1 MAMFVSPSISRLTL
15 ILTATILAS
24 ACSVLEEARPVQ
36 KSNGVVLQDTA
47 GDLTSRVRDR
57 FLSGEVMIADPVPE
71 KETKKEQ
78 AETPKTK
85 DPAKQSTA
93 TEITRKL
100 SLEEAIERALRQN
113 PERQIATAQAGQ
125 AEASIDEAKSA
136 YYPQANLKIDAGREY
151 NNPFSVVQGSTGN
164 SGYSY
169 GNNTSLNIRQM
180 LFDGFITRE
189 AVAQRMAQARSAN
202 FNRDKITEELIKN
215 TIEVYLQLVQFQE
228 ISATAAENYKGL
240 QEIAKL
246 VDLRATAG
254 DTSVSEKNYMLARL
268 ANAEQEKI
276 NANSALKDAQSAL
289 RYLTGET
296 SDFIAELPTL
306 PLEEMQIGEDE
317 LLTQALRKNTDIL
330 VNQSDLAAARHEV
343 AASKGQFYPN
353 LSFVVDGGHAEDLGG
368 ETGVKRAA
376 SGKFEL
382 NYKIFDGG
390 LRSATVQRQTGKVK
404 EVEARGDRIRRELK
418 QNVSQ
423 GYNKLNSA
431 AKEMTVAIT
440 EVKANTELERVY
452 REQFKFGDGD
462 VDVTNL
468 VEARERIFT
477 ASVKKIRLR
486 NDVINANY
494 TLKRLVGDLLLPF
507 CGKKCP

>member
-1 MAMFVSPSISRLTL
+1 M
-15 ILTATILAS
+15 
-24 ACSVLEEARPVQ
+24 
-36 KSNGVVLQDTA
+36 VLQDTA
-47 GDLTSRVRDR
+47 GDLTPRVRDR
-57 FLSGEVMIADPVPE
+57 FLLGDVKIAESIKTKNTDKKQEDTPKKTV
-71 KETKKEQ
+71 KIDTKKNPSTPT
-78 AETPKTK
+78 ET
-85 DPAKQSTA
+85 
-93 TEITRKL
+93 TRTL
-100 SLEEAIERALRQN
+100 TLEEAIGSALKQN
-113 PERQIATAQAGQ
+113 PEREIATAQAGQ
-125 AEASIDEAKSA
+125 AEASIEEAKA
-136 YYPQANLKIDAGREY
+136 LYYPQANLKIDAGREY
-151 NNPFSVVQGSTGN
+151 NNPFSVVQGSTGR

-169 GNNTSLNIRQM
+169 GNNTSLNVRQM

-189 AVAQRMAQARSAN
+189 AVAQRLAQARAAN
-202 FNRDKITEELIKN
+202 FSRDKITEELIKN

-228 ISATAAENYKGL
+228 IADIAAENYKGL

-254 DTSVSEKNYMLARL
+254 DTSDSEKNYMLARL

-289 RYLTGET
+289 KYLTGET
-296 SDFIAELPTL
+296 ADFTATLPTL
-306 PLEEMQIGEDE
+306 PLEDTHIAEEE
-317 LLTQALRKNTDIL
+317 LLAQALRKNTDIL
-330 VNQSDLAAARHEV
+330 LNQAELAAARHEV
-343 AASKGQFYPN
+343 EATKGQFYPN

-404 EVEARGDRIRRELK
+404 EVEARGDRIRREIK
-418 QNVSQ
+418 QNISQ
-423 GYNKLNSA
+423 GYNKLNGA
-431 AKEMTVAIT
+431 AKEMKVAIT

-494 TLKRLVGDLLLPF
+494 TLKKLVGELLLPF

>member
-1 MAMFVSPSISRLTL
+1 
-15 ILTATILAS
+15 
-24 ACSVLEEARPVQ
+24 VLEKARPTE
-36 KSNGVVLQDTA
+36 KNAVVLQDTA
-47 GDLTSRVRDR
+47 GDLTSRVRGS
-57 FLSGEVMIADPVPE
+57 FLLENPAQ
-71 KETKKEQ
+71 ETDKN
-78 AETPKTK
+78 KTK
-85 DPAKQSTA
+85 YTEKKQGVATTIAAKAVEKNQPATVIA
-93 TEITRKL
+93 NPILT
-100 SLEEAIERALRQN
+100 LEEAIERALRQN
-113 PERQIATAQAGQ
+113 PERQTATAQVTQ
-125 AEASIDEAKSA
+125 AEASIDEAKAA

-151 NNPFSVVQGSTGN
+151 NNPFSVAQGSTGN

-169 GNNTSLNIRQM
+169 GNNTSLNVRQM
-180 LFDGFITRE
+180 LFDGFITQE
-189 AVAQRMAQARSAN
+189 AVAQRLAQARSAN
-202 FNRDKITEELIKN
+202 FTRDKITEELIKN

-228 ISATAAENYKGL
+228 ISVTSAENYKAL

-246 VDLRATAG
+246 VELRAKAG

-276 NANSALKDAQSAL
+276 NAHSALKDAQSAL
-289 RYLTGET
+289 KYLTGDT
-296 SDFIAELPTL
+296 TDFVAELPTL
-306 PLEEMQIGEDE
+306 PLEDTHVAEEE
-317 LLTQALRKNTDIL
+317 LLAQALKKNTDIL
-330 VNQSDLAAARHEV
+330 VNQEDLSAARHEME
-343 AASKGQFYPN
+343 ASKGQFYPN

-376 SGKFEL
+376 SGKLEL

-390 LRSATVQRQTGKVK
+390 LRSATVQRQAGKIK
-404 EVEARGDRIRRELK
+404 ELEARGDRIRRELK

-431 AKEMTVAIT
+431 AKEMNVAIT

-452 REQFKFGDGD
+452 REQFKHGDGD

-477 ASVKKIRLR
+477 ASVKKERLR
-486 NDVINANY
+486 NDVINASY
-494 TLKRLVGDLLLPF
+494 TLKKLVGELLLPF